1 MVPHQIVLD
10 LHAVEKLLITPYSC
24 LILSHIRYINNKN
37 YVTLDNDAD
46 VAKTAAILN
55 GKPDFQSN
63 FDSASKLNV
72 LYPVKAL
79 FFNVSDLESIKME
92 LEYHNK
98 SLRGLIHSV
107 KLFFSKQHT
116 TEGHVKSSSLQNR
129 PETIFYSLEKLLFCE
144 KITALS
150 LWILIVKLGDDRC
163 QLFNYY

>member
-24 LILSHIRYINNKN
+24 LILSHVRYINNKN

-116 TEGHVKSSSLQNR
+116 TEG
-129 PETIFYSLEKLLFCE
+129 
-144 KITALS
+144 
-150 LWILIVKLGDDRC
+150 
-163 QLFNYY
+163 